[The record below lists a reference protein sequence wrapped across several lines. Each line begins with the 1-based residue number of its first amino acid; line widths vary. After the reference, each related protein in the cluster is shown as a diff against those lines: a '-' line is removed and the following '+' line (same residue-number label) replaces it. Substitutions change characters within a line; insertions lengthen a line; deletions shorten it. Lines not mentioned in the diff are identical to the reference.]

1 MGKVC
6 NMVKVVKFRNE
17 NDLYS
22 ILDDFMNTDGELGGD
37 RRCYRVQDLKLI
49 DENHALVYLEEDFT
63 LVRVHFLFN
72 GEEVYLSE
80 NPYSETFFSYQEVQ
94 LMNELGTVALED
106 MEYDIEEIKY
116 CIDEC
121 GVRYVEIILS

>member
-1 MGKVC
+1 M
-6 NMVKVVKFRNE
+6 
-17 NDLYS
+17 LH
-22 ILDDFMNTDGELGGD
+22 
-37 RRCYRVQDLKLI
+37 RVQDLKLI

-106 MEYDIEEIKY
+106 IEYDIEEIKY

>member
-1 MGKVC
+1 MLPSSRFKV
-6 NMVKVVKFRNE
+6 
-17 NDLYS
+17 
-22 ILDDFMNTDGELGGD
+22 D
-37 RRCYRVQDLKLI
+37 RRKSRISVLGRRFCSCPS
-49 DENHALVYLEEDFT
+49 T
-63 LVRVHFLFN
+63 FLFN

-106 MEYDIEEIKY
+106 IEYDIEEIKY